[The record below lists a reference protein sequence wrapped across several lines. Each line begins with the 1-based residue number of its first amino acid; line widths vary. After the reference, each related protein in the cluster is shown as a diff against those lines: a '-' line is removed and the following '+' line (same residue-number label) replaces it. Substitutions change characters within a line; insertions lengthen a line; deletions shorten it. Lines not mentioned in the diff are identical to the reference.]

1 MFNKIVYRVLTVIAI
16 TSLSFTK
23 TESVRANEL
32 YGGDCPDAPARLNQ
46 GDIAVIS
53 DEAGT
58 KGLNLRVQPGIKNDI
73 IMSIPLYAYV
83 TIIAGPKC
91 NDGYRWYEV
100 GYNGQD
106 GWSAEVGQ
114 DGIYNLVPNGQPM
127 PETIETPGGQSENS
141 QQASRP
147 DVYPDSFLGTWV
159 NNKAWCIDSQKGFN
173 CSVEVEIT
181 RQPDGKQTIL
191 LKIDSKVINSSSE
204 QGIYQQFCMVDSCW
218 WTYVFLLDGIE
229 AYVNPTDEGKLS
241 FGYHKPDIG
250 VGTTLTLVDKPVMN
264 ETQVPNQS
272 QPAPLVEAPVEAPE
286 TDSNWFCK
294 NLGMFCPVL
303 AAELVNTSCTYQC
316 VTFARQKRPDLDV
329 WAKNAGTSDKILA
342 LAQKMSSFPY
352 QGQQMQVR
360 VRGLDETPK
369 VGDLVVWQ
377 SGCGGAWSGGG
388 HIGLNSTDG
397 KLIITD
403 SNWSYQPGNKCST
416 RNDVQIPILS
426 CMRFITNPYPFMQP
440 DVSTPNTDTPSGTP
454 TNDFIEWL
462 KKLFGG

>member
-1 MFNKIVYRVLTVIAI
+1 MFNKIVCRVLTVIAI
-16 TSLSFTK
+16 TSLSLTK

-114 DGIYNLVPNGQPM
+114 DGIYNLIPDGQPM

-181 RQPDGKQTIL
+181 RQPDGKQAIL

-229 AYVNPTDEGKLS
+229 AYMNPTDEGKLN
-241 FGYHKPDIG
+241 FGYYKPDIG
-250 VGTTLTLVDKPVMN
+250 VGTTLTLVDKPVAN

-272 QPAPLVEAPVEAPE
+272 QPAPLVEAPVEAPTE
-286 TDSNWFCK
+286 EKSFFCSI
-294 NLGMFCPVL
+294 LPLFCP
-303 AAELVNTSCTYQC
+303 AETNARSRPFKNYQC
-316 VTFARQKRPDLDV
+316 TWYVATKRLDV
-329 WAKNAGTSDKILA
+329 WTWIPNTNADAKTWGESAK
-342 LAQKMSSFPY
+342 KMGVPVDSTANSGFSISNI
-352 QGQQMQVR
+352 
-360 VRGLDETPK
+360 K
-369 VGDLVVWQ
+369 VGD
-377 SGCGGAWSGGG
+377 
-388 HIGLNSTDG
+388 
-397 KLIITD
+397 IIVL
-403 SNWSYQPGNKCST
+403 QPGTFGALDAGHVAYVESVDYQTGK
-416 RNDVQIPILS
+416 IL
-426 CMRFITNPYPFMQP
+426 
-440 DVSTPNTDTPSGTP
+440 VSEYNG
-454 TNDFIEWL
+454 L
-462 KKLFGG
+462 KKLAFATRYLTIVPGMTGVSFIHKDPLFDQQIPQDESPSGSKKGTFWEWLSSFFK

>member
-1 MFNKIVYRVLTVIAI
+1 MFNKIVYWVLAVIAI
-16 TSLSFTK
+16 TSLSLTK

-114 DGIYNLVPNGQPM
+114 DGIYNLVPNGLPM
-127 PETIETPGGQSENS
+127 PGTTETPGGQSENS

-181 RQPDGKQTIL
+181 RQPYGKQAIL

-204 QGIYQQFCMVDSCW
+204 QGIYQQFCEIDACW

-229 AYVNPTDEGKLS
+229 AYVNPADEGKLS
-241 FGYHKPDIG
+241 FGYYKPDIG
-250 VGTTLTLVDKPVMN
+250 VGTTLTLVYKPVVN
-264 ETQVPNQS
+264 ETQVPETPTQ
-272 QPAPLVEAPVEAPE
+272 QPIDRPFWCTWPILGWISCDLAEANSANARCEP
-286 TDSNWFCK
+286 
-294 NLGMFCPVL
+294 
-303 AAELVNTSCTYQC
+303 QC
-316 VTFARQKRPDLDV
+316 MTLMRKKEFRPDMNEWSKGTGNSDPNEVLI
-329 WAKNAGTSDKILA
+329 NAEKMPIYTVRGT
-342 LAQKMSSFPY
+342 Q
-352 QGQQMQVR
+352 QQMQVR
-360 VRGLDETPK
+360 VRELGESPEE
-369 VGDLVVWQ
+369 GDLIIWPND
-377 SGCGGAWSGGG
+377 CGGANKSTG
-388 HIGLNSTDG
+388 HVGQIKAVVSVMVAD
-397 KLIITD
+397 IHD
-403 SNWSYQPGNKCST
+403 SNWDNKCEEKD
-416 RNDVQIPILS
+416 RQIQILS
-426 CMRFITNPYPFMQP
+426 CMRFVTEPFPAGTYVPTVQP
-440 DVSTPNTDTPSGTP
+440 TVINCDDYQGWQNFACNYIPWWKP
-454 TNDFIEWL
+454 
-462 KKLFGG
+462 